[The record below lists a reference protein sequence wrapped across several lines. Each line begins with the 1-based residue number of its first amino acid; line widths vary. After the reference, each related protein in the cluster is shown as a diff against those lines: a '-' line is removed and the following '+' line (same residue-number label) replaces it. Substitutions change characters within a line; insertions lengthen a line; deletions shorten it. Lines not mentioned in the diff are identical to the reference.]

1 MADRGSSAL
10 RPEHPIARSLPHLV
24 EEFGLELQG
33 APVAEVVSGISLSS
47 REVMPGDLYVGLK
60 GKHVH
65 GASYAA
71 AAKESGAVAILTDQ
85 EGAAIAADSGLPV
98 IVTPDP
104 RLALGELA
112 AWIYRTRE
120 DQPTMFGVTGTNGK
134 TSVAYLLEA
143 VLRQLGIVAGISTT
157 AERRIGDE
165 TIVSTLTTPE
175 ATEIHA
181 MLARMR
187 EADVRSVVLE
197 VSAQAIT
204 QHRVDGIVFDV
215 VGFTNLSHDH
225 LDDYETMDVYFEA
238 KRELFQPDR
247 ARRGVVIVDGGW
259 GRRLVEESRIP
270 LTTIST
276 DPDSAA
282 AADAEWTLTVD
293 SETLDRTNFTLRGP
307 DHRELST
314 SVPLLGRIMA
324 ANAALAIVMLVES
337 GFDLDAISH
346 ALNEPFER
354 DESEH
359 PWDPEVDWEQDE
371 QREPGIDVYIPGRAE
386 RVSGDRGPV
395 VFIDYGHTPDAFT
408 STLESIRRVTD
419 GRIVMLFGA
428 DGDRDPSKR
437 ADMGAIA
444 ARLADAVV
452 ITDFHPRTE
461 NAADI
466 RRVLRDAA
474 RAAVPEREI
483 HEVADPRAAFRK
495 ALSIAGEGDV
505 ILYAGPGHEDYHEV
519 AGEKIPYSARD
530 DARNAL
536 RENGWL

>member
-1 MADRGSSAL
+1 MADRVSSAL

-24 EEFGLELQG
+24 EDFGFEQPFG
-33 APVAEVVSGISLSS
+33 AVSDVVSGITISS
-47 REVMPGDLYVGLK
+47 RDVMPGDLYVGLK
-60 GKHVH
+60 GKHFH
-65 GASYAA
+65 GAAFAA
-71 AAKESGAVAILTDQ
+71 DAKQSGAVAVLTDA
-85 EGAAIAADSGLPV
+85 EGAEIARESGLPV
-98 IVTPDP
+98 IVTPEP

-120 DQPTMFGVTGTNGK
+120 EPPTMFGVTGTNGK

-143 VLRQLGIVAGISTT
+143 ILRQLGIEAGLSTT

-165 TIVSTLTTPE
+165 VIVSKLTTPE

-187 EADVRSVVLE
+187 EAHVRSVILE

-225 LDDYETMDVYFEA
+225 LDDYETMDAYFAA

-247 ARRGVVIVDGGW
+247 ARRGVVIVDDEW
-259 GRRLVEESRIP
+259 GARLVAESRIP

-276 DPDSAA
+276 DAGS
-282 AADAEWTLTVD
+282 DAEWMLTVD
-293 SETLDRTNFTLRGP
+293 EETPDRTTFSLRGP
-307 DHRELST
+307 DHREITT
-314 SVPLLGRIMA
+314 SVPLLGDFMA

-337 GFDLDAISH
+337 GFDLGAIAH
-346 ALNEPFER
+346 ALSGAADEERGEP
-354 DESEH
+354 DH
-359 PWDPEVDWEQDE
+359 
-371 QREPGIDVYIPGRAE
+371 EPGIDVYIPGRAE
-386 RVSGDRGPV
+386 KISGDRGPV
-395 VFIDYGHTPDAFT
+395 VYIDYGHTPDAFT
-408 STLESIRRVTD
+408 LTLESIRRVTD
-419 GRIVMLFGA
+419 GRIIMVFGA

-437 ADMGAIA
+437 ADMGSIA

-452 ITDFHPRTE
+452 ITDFHPRYE
-461 NAADI
+461 DPAAI
-466 RRVLRDAA
+466 RRTLLEAA

-483 HEVADPRAAFRK
+483 YEVPDPATAFRT
-495 ALSIAGEGDV
+495 ALSIAQDDDV

-519 AGEKIPYSARD
+519 AGTQIPYSARD

-536 RENGWL
+536 HEHGWL

>member
-24 EEFGLELQG
+24 EEFGFAHRG
-33 APVAEVVSGISLSS
+33 APVADVVSGITLSS
-47 REVMPGDLYVGLK
+47 KDVVPGDLYVGLK
-60 GKHVH
+60 GARFH
-65 GASYAA
+65 GASFAA
-71 AAKESGAVAILTDQ
+71 AARDAGAVAVLTDD
-85 EGAAIAADSGLPV
+85 EGAEIALDSGLPI

-104 RLALGELA
+104 RLALGEVA
-112 AWIYRTRE
+112 AWIHRTRE
-120 DQPTMFGVTGTNGK
+120 DPPTMFGVTGTNGK

-143 VLRQLGIVAGISTT
+143 ILRQLGIVAGLSTT

-165 TIVSTLTTPE
+165 TIVAKLTTPE

-225 LDDYETMDVYFEA
+225 LDDYETMDVYFAA

-247 ARRGVVIVDGGW
+247 AKRGVVIVDGGW
-259 GRRLVEESRIP
+259 GTRLVEESRIP
-270 LTTIST
+270 LTTIGT
-276 DPDSAA
+276 SAT
-282 AADAEWTLTVD
+282 AEGIDTEWNLVID
-293 SETLDRTNFTLRGP
+293 EETLDRTTFTLRGP
-307 DHRELST
+307 DHRELTT
-314 SVPLLGRIMA
+314 SVPLVGSYMA

-337 GFDLDAISH
+337 GFDLDAIAH
-346 ALNEPFER
+346 ALNEPYDGDDRDLDLER
-354 DESEH
+354 T
-359 PWDPEVDWEQDE
+359 
-371 QREPGIDVYIPGRAE
+371 PGIDVYIPGRTE
-386 RVSGDRGPV
+386 KVSGDRGPIV
-395 VFIDYGHTPDAFT
+395 YIDYGHTPDAFV
-408 STLESIRRVTD
+408 SALEALRRVAE
-419 GRIVMLFGA
+419 GRIVMVFGA

-437 ADMGAIA
+437 EDMGAIA

-452 ITDFHPRTE
+452 VTDFHPRYE
-461 NAADI
+461 DAASI
-466 RRVLRDAA
+466 RRVLVDAA
-474 RAAVPEREI
+474 KAAVPEREV
-483 HEVADPRAAFRK
+483 HEVPDPRAAFRH
-495 ALSIAGEGDV
+495 ALTIAGEGDV

-519 AGEKIPYSARD
+519 AGERIPYSARD

-536 RENGWL
+536 HEHGWL